1 MKLSEKHRQQKA
13 AKRFDRDLGKLTS
26 RYFTM
31 RTAAQHMH
39 RSMTVALATDD
50 ATFDRGNLN
59 QSLHIQLEKL
69 GKCKAEADRLRASLA
84 EQVKKGHVRRLDN
97 TKYTLWL
104 DMLDTLHADIVK
116 EDIRPQELVRK
127 QEFGGESK
135 ILDMKSGAVLKG

>member
-1 MKLSEKHRQQKA
+1 MKLFEKHRQQKA
-13 AKRFDRDLGKLTS
+13 AKRFNRDLGKLTS
-26 RYFTM
+26 RYFTV

-39 RSMTVALATDD
+39 RSMDFALEWGDE
-50 ATFDRGNLN
+50 TFDRGNLN

-84 EQVKKGHVRRLDN
+84 EQVKKGHIHRLDN

-104 DMLDTLHADIVK
+104 DMLDTLHANIVK
-116 EDIRPQELVRK
+116 DDIRPQELVRK